1 VFKRKSAGQLLRVF
15 FVTDV
20 HGSDQCFVK
29 FINAAAAY
37 KANVLILGGDI
48 TGKRV
53 VPIVP
58 NGNGDYVATMGS
70 GEIHLSSADEIR
82 GFEKEAANA
91 GLYAFKATP
100 DDVSQLDSDP
110 QAVERYF
117 LRFARTRVEQWLA
130 LAEERLAGSG
140 VRLIINCGNDDPFEL
155 DELLRSSAI
164 AVFPEGRTVE
174 IDDRRSLISVG
185 FANQTPWQCPRDTT
199 EEDLAR
205 RISEAVD
212 GAGNGDRELLFSLHC
227 PPYDSGLDMA
237 PRLTEDMSTVMAGG
251 QPVLAPV
258 GSTAV
263 RAAIEEYQPLAS
275 LHGHIHEGRGVTKIG
290 RTLVVNPGSEYPDGM
305 LRGALIDL
313 NDNGI
318 KGYVLTSG

>member
-1 VFKRKSAGQLLRVF
+1 MFKRKSGGQALRVF

-20 HGSDQCFVK
+20 HGSDQCWVK
-29 FINAAAAY
+29 FVNAAAAY
-37 KANVLILGGDI
+37 KAQVLIVGGDI

-58 NGNGDYVATMGS
+58 VNGHYLATMGS
-70 GEIHLSSADEIR
+70 GQVQLDGIDAIR
-82 GFEKEAANA
+82 DFEKQAANA
-91 GLYAFKATP
+91 GLYAFRATNA
-100 DDVSQLDSDP
+100 DVEELDSDP

-117 LRFARTRVEQWLA
+117 LRLARVRVEQWLTVA
-130 LAEERLAGSG
+130 QERLAGSG
-140 VRLIINCGNDDPFEL
+140 VRLIVNCGNDDPFEL
-155 DELLRSSAI
+155 DELLRGSDF
-164 AVFPEGRTVE
+164 AVFAEGRTVE
-174 IDDRRSLISVG
+174 IDERRALVSVG

-205 RISEAVD
+205 RIHDAV
-212 GAGNGDRELLFSLHC
+212 GEPEGDAELIFNLHC
-227 PPYDSGLDMA
+227 PPFDCGLDMA
-237 PRLTEDMSTVMAGG
+237 PQLTEDMSTVMAGG
-251 QPVLAPV
+251 QPVLVPC

-263 RAAIEEYQPLAS
+263 RAAIERYQPIAS

-290 RTLVVNPGSEYPDGM
+290 RTLVVNPGSEYPDGI
-305 LRGALIDL
+305 LRGAIIDF

>member
-1 VFKRKSAGQLLRVF
+1 VFKRKSAGELLRVF

-37 KANVLILGGDI
+37 KAHVLILGGDI

-53 VPIVP
+53 VPIMP
-58 NGNGDYVATMGS
+58 NSNGGYVATMGS
-70 GEIHLSSADEIR
+70 GEVHLSSGDEIR

-91 GLYAFKATP
+91 GLYAFQATA
-100 DDVSQLDSDP
+100 DDVSELESDP

-117 LRFARTRVEQWLA
+117 LSLARIRVEQWLA
-130 LAEERLAGSG
+130 LAQERLAGSG
-140 VRLIINCGNDDPFEL
+140 VRLIVNCGNDDPFDL
-155 DELLRSSAI
+155 DDMLRSSEI

-174 IDDRRSLISVG
+174 IDERRALVSVG

-205 RISEAVD
+205 RIREAV
-212 GAGNGDRELLFSLHC
+212 GSANGDRELLFNLHC

-237 PRLTEDMSTVMAGG
+237 PQLTEEMSTVMAGG
-251 QPVLAPV
+251 QPVLAPA

-263 RAAIEEYQPLAS
+263 RAAIEQYQPLVS

-305 LRGALIDL
+305 LRGALIDF

>member
-1 VFKRKSAGQLLRVF
+1 VFKRKSAGELLRVF

-20 HGSDQCFVK
+20 HGSDQCWVK

-48 TGKRV
+48 AGKRV

-58 NGNGDYVATMGS
+58 VNGHYVATMGS
-70 GEIHLSSADEIR
+70 GEVRLESGDEIR
-82 GFEKEAANA
+82 DFEKQAANA
-91 GLYAFKATP
+91 GLYAFQATS
-100 DDVSQLDSDP
+100 DDVTELETDP
-110 QAVERYF
+110 QAVEDYF
-117 LRFARTRVEQWLA
+117 LRLARVRVEDWLT
-130 LAEERLAGSG
+130 LAEDRLAGSG
-140 VRLIINCGNDDPFEL
+140 VRLIINCGNDDPMEL
-155 DELLRSSAI
+155 DDILRSSDI
-164 AVFPEGRTVE
+164 AVFAEGRTVE
-174 IDDRRSLISVG
+174 IDDRRSLVSVG

-199 EEDLAR
+199 EDDLAR
-205 RISEAVD
+205 RIREAV
-212 GAGNGDRELLFSLHC
+212 GEVSAGTELVFNLHC

-237 PRLTEDMSTVMAGG
+237 PQLTEDMSTVMAGG
-251 QPVLAPV
+251 QPVMIPV

-263 RAAIEEYQPLAS
+263 RAAIEQYQPIAS

-290 RTLVVNPGSEYPDGM
+290 RTLVVNPGSEYPDGV

-313 NDNGI
+313 NDSGI

>member
-1 VFKRKSAGQLLRVF
+1 MFKRKSAGELLRVF

-20 HGSDQCFVK
+20 HGSDQCWVK

-58 NGNGDYVATMGS
+58 VNGHYVATMGS
-70 GEIHLSSADEIR
+70 GEVRLESGDEIR
-82 GFEKEAANA
+82 DFEKQAANA
-91 GLYAFKATP
+91 GLYAFRATT
-100 DDVSQLDSDP
+100 DDVTELETDP
-110 QAVERYF
+110 QAVEDYF
-117 LRFARTRVEQWLA
+117 LRLARVRVEDWLT
-130 LAEERLAGSG
+130 LAEDRLAGSG
-140 VRLIINCGNDDPFEL
+140 VRLIINCGNDDPMEL
-155 DELLRSSAI
+155 DDILRSSDI
-164 AVFPEGRTVE
+164 AVFAEGRTVE
-174 IDDRRSLISVG
+174 IDDRRSLVSVG

-199 EEDLAR
+199 EDDLAR
-205 RISEAVD
+205 RIREAV
-212 GAGNGDRELLFSLHC
+212 GEVSVGTELVFNLHC

-237 PRLTEDMSTVMAGG
+237 PQLTEDMSTVMAGG
-251 QPVLAPV
+251 QPVMIPV

-263 RAAIEEYQPLAS
+263 RAAIEQYQPIAS

-290 RTLVVNPGSEYPDGM
+290 RTLVVNPGSEYPDGV